1 MLTAYC
7 SACDNI
13 EKYQSIEVVNGIL
26 DCTNCNAEI
35 IIEANAV
42 VYHKAETGC
51 KAKGLTRFTDYKEQH
66 SRGFINIDNVIT
78 KSDLGIVITDG
89 KVCIFID
96 SVPFLTF
103 KPSK

>member
-1 MLTAYC
+1 MLTVYC
-7 SACDNI
+7 STCDNI
-13 EKYQSIEVVNGIL
+13 ERYLPIKVVDGIL

-35 IIEANAV
+35 IIEANTII
-42 VYHKAETGC
+42 YHKAKTS
-51 KAKGLTRFTDYKEQH
+51 RFTAYEEQH
-66 SRGFINIDNVIT
+66 SKGFINIDNVIT

-96 SVPFLTF
+96 SIPFLQF